1 MTPTTPAHSC
11 LACGELIEGDVEYE
25 RGDRAFCDSDCLDNF
40 SDAAVRLTPR
50 LAAVFADAIHY
61 RTDDLEQMPAG
72 DPDGHAL
79 AAKLRGY
86 VDDAAELH
94 DTADDACLWG
104 AINDARGA
112 LTSWSERA
120 TVHSTEDAR

>member
-1 MTPTTPAHSC
+1 MTSTHAPSC
-11 LACGELIEGDVEYE
+11 FACGELVEGDVEYE

-40 SDAAVRLTPR
+40 TDAAVRLTPR

-72 DPDGHAL
+72 DTDGHAV

-86 VDDAAELH
+86 VDDASELPG
-94 DTADDACLWG
+94 TADDAYLWG
-104 AINDARGA
+104 SINDARGA
-112 LTSWSERA
+112 ITSWTERA
-120 TVHSTEDAR
+120 TAPAPEETR